1 MKAKPKKTNPPA
13 VPQSVYN
20 DVVVELVAPHEAMW
34 RKHAFPTSRPK
45 FIEARSRQGEELAE
59 ELLSFVHTKEWP
71 TLEDCIPKGTI
82 LDAVDR
88 YFVEFTDIPRE
99 LPFFTVLH
107 YLSTLMLQQGVHI
120 LRPDQT
126 IILPDPWTLLLA
138 SSGGGK
144 SMTQNA
150 ISKALGGPVKR
161 FPEFASAAKFMEN
174 LAAHNNSLYLRDE
187 FAQLLRGVRVDPK
200 MEGLRDYLLQA
211 YNNEPLSRPIKGST
225 ISVQQPAISILGFTA
240 TKTITTAITGDMLD
254 DGFAQR
260 FGYCFAEREPGRKRI
275 ADYDWSGL
283 AAGVQ
288 PLWQKIT
295 QTPFHKVYHLDEVGR
310 AVYQKAFE
318 LLADRAD
325 EIGMDESYTRRVL
338 WRAYKYALLYHVLN
352 GKTDADLHADDVAFG
367 ARLCAINIRDS
378 ARLLGMFGRLR
389 PPTPAVAPGAAFPAS
404 GAPGS
409 GHAAASPPP
418 SQSDWEKD
426 IEKARKLVMR
436 LGPTGQIVNRRTVAA
451 YVKKGAAHARS
462 LLQELAQDTALSIY
476 IDPK

>member
-1 MKAKPKKTNPPA
+1 MATKSKKTQAPKIPQEFFDDA
-13 VPQSVYN
+13 VVR
-20 DVVVELVAPHEAMW
+20 LAAPHEAMW
-34 RKHAFPTSRPK
+34 RKHAVPASRPK
-45 FIEARSRQGEELAE
+45 FIEERSRQGEKLAE
-59 ELLSFVHTKEWP
+59 DLLSFVHTKEWP
-71 TLEDCIPKGTI
+71 SLDDCIPRGTI

-107 YLSTLMLQQGVHI
+107 YLSTLMLQQGVQI
-120 LRPDQT
+120 ERPDKT
-126 IILPDPWTLLLA
+126 IILPDLWTLLLA

-150 ISKALGGPVKR
+150 ISKALGGPIKR

-174 LAAHNNSLYLRDE
+174 LATDNRSLYLRDE

-211 YNNEPLSRPIKGST
+211 YNNEPLSRPVKGST
-225 ISVQQPAISILGFTA
+225 ITVDQPALSILGFTA

-260 FGYCFAEREPGRKRI
+260 FGYCFAEREAGRQRV

-283 AAGVQ
+283 APAVQ
-288 PLWQKIT
+288 PLWQEIT
-295 QTPFHKVYHLDEVGR
+295 KAPFHKTYHLDQVGR
-310 AVYQKAFE
+310 SVYQRAFE

-325 EIGMDESYTRRVL
+325 ELGMDESYTRRVL

-352 GKTDADLHADDVAFG
+352 GKTDPDLHADDVAFG

-389 PPTPAVAPGAAFPAS
+389 PALATDAGPGSVVGNFAAAQAGGVAPQQA
-404 GAPGS
+404 
-409 GHAAASPPP
+409 
-418 SQSDWEKD
+418 DWDKD
-426 IEKARKLVMR
+426 IETARKLVQR
-436 LGPTGQIVNRRTVAA
+436 LGPAGKIVNRRVLSA
-451 YVKKGAAHARS
+451 YVKKGAPYASS
-462 LLQELAQDTALSIY
+462 LLQQLAQDTALSIY